1 MEKYKFTKPLSNLL
15 NLLVHEIYVLHLSII
30 QDLKKTD
37 FTLYYQLF
45 QLATSFKWKLNIA
58 LI

>member
-15 NLLVHEIYVLHLSII
+15 NLLVHEIYVLHLNII

-45 QLATSFKWKLNIA
+45 QLATSFK
-58 LI
+58 

>member
-1 MEKYKFTKPLSNLL
+1 MKDGKIQEFTKPLSNLL
-15 NLLVHEIYVLHLSII
+15 TLLVHEIYVLHLSII

-45 QLATSFKWKLNIA
+45 QLATSFK
-58 LI
+58 